1 MLTTYI
7 LQIDGIL
14 YKFKL
19 STVLYLFTV
28 SQYLFCIAPMH
39 TIPMH
44 TIMKH
49 CYFTAI
55 LITIINVSRGGF
67 HV

>member
-39 TIPMH
+39 TI
-44 TIMKH
+44 MKH